1 MSPVH
6 HQPAPLSILV
16 VDDDPDVL
24 DTFATYFTSKP
35 GIAVLTFRS
44 PIAALE
50 KLKTDPVDAIF
61 CDFSMPDM
69 DGVEFLRVIRSRG
82 STAFFII
89 CTGRHLTRVAIDAM
103 NSGGNYYLQK
113 GVLMMDE
120 IPKIIELVR
129 QHQAGPAAAPPAK
142 PVASVT
148 RTAATAA
155 RSATAATRSGTAA
168 SRPAASPSR
177 APSTPPATTADS
189 PFQSLIDNQFVPFCG
204 FDRNGTIRYANRIY
218 AQEISA
224 DAEEGA
230 GFFSAIP
237 EDERAEFATYIKSLT
252 AQNPA
257 IHLLHH
263 VRSNGA
269 LKLVLGNYRIFTDPA
284 GEVTGYTAILT
295 PMSGIISLS
304 SLALHS
310 LEEPR
315 VKPEPL
321 VQKVTMPPTES
332 HVTVRKKRRTKDY
345 FTELSESVEHV
356 QYPVFAIDTAG
367 KVVAWNRAIAE
378 LTGIGAADMVG
389 KGGYA
394 YSDVL
399 VGEKRPMLID
409 YLAKIPHDLKLKKAL
424 GITHDGDVFKS
435 EPDTVRLRGKT
446 VHLWSK
452 GAGIY
457 DADGALIAAVQ
468 SIMVSTEQP
477 ARKGRERYSEETYL
491 GGISSI
497 ILKVTDSGM
506 GGAIAGAIG
515 SAVGGYGVY
524 VTDRRLFVIHNPF
537 LDARRNDSISFGE
550 FILGELFGTNVD
562 TRPRQMEELERHK
575 VFEVWKKD
583 IVRMELKKPKLLAGS
598 LNISTTAGGKFRVY
612 IDHIRAFDHLEQVLR
627 MSYPDLL
634 EVE

>member
-1 MSPVH
+1 MSPAH
-6 HQPAPLSILV
+6 PHPAPLTIFV
-16 VDDDPDVL
+16 VDDDRDVL
-24 DTFATYFTSKP
+24 DTFASYFTSKP
-35 GIAVLTFRS
+35 GIAVSTFRS
-44 PIAALE
+44 PVAALE
-50 KLKTDPVDAIF
+50 KVKTDPVDAIF

-69 DGVEFLRVIRSRG
+69 DGVEFLREIRSRG

-89 CTGRHLTRVAIDAM
+89 CTGRHIARVAIDAM

-120 IPKIIELVR
+120 IPKVIELVR
-129 QHQAGPAAAPPAK
+129 QHQAGLAAASPAKTAAAATRPAATANRPAAA
-142 PVASVT
+142 
-148 RTAATAA
+148 AA
-155 RSATAATRSGTAA
+155 RSGSAAA
-168 SRPAASPSR
+168 RPAASPSR
-177 APSTPPATTADS
+177 TPSSPPATAADS

-204 FDRNGTIRYANRIY
+204 FDRNGKIRYANRIY
-218 AQEISA
+218 SQEISA
-224 DAEEGA
+224 ESEEGA
-230 GFFSAIP
+230 GFFTSIP
-237 EDERAEFATYIKSLT
+237 EDERAEFATYLKSLT

-263 VRSNGA
+263 VRSNGS
-269 LKLVLGNYRIFTDPA
+269 LKLVLGNYRIFTDPS

-315 VKPEPL
+315 VKPEPV
-321 VQKVTMPPTES
+321 VQKVSMPPAET
-332 HVTVRKKRRTKDY
+332 HVTVRKKRRIKDY

-378 LTGIGAADMVG
+378 LTGIGASEMVG
-389 KGGYA
+389 RGGYA

-399 VGEKRPMLID
+399 VGEKRPMLVD
-409 YLAKIPHDLKLKKAL
+409 YLAKIPHDLKLKKSL

-435 EPDTVRLRGKT
+435 EPDTVRLRGKM
-446 VHLWSK
+446 VHLFSK

-457 DADGALIAAVQ
+457 DAEGALIAAVQ
-468 SIMVSTEQP
+468 SIMVSAEQP
-477 ARKGRERYSEETYL
+477 ARKGRERHVEETYL

-575 VFEVWKKD
+575 VFGVWKKD
-583 IVRMELKKPKLLAGS
+583 IVKMELKKPKLLAGS
-598 LNISTTAGGKFRVY
+598 LEITTTAGGKFRVY
-612 IDHIRAFDHLEQVLR
+612 IDHIRAFDHLHQVLK
-627 MSYPDLL
+627 MAYPDIL
-634 EVE
+634 VVD

>member
-1 MSPVH
+1 MA
-6 HQPAPLSILV
+6 PAPQNPEPLSIV
-16 VDDDPDVL
+16 VIDDDADVL

-35 GIAVLTFRS
+35 GIALSTFRS
-44 PIAALE
+44 PIAALDR
-50 KLKTDPVDAIF
+50 LKTAPADGIF

-69 DGVEFLRVIRSRG
+69 DGIEFLKQIRSRG
-82 STAFFII
+82 SNVFFII
-89 CTGRHLTRVAIDAM
+89 CTGRHLARVAIDAL
-103 NSGGNYYLQK
+103 NNGANYYLQK

-120 IPKIIELVR
+120 LPGIVDMVR
-129 QHQAGPAAAPPAK
+129 RHRDSMTPAPAARAGAA
-142 PVASVT
+142 AS
-148 RTAATAA
+148 
-155 RSATAATRSGTAA
+155 RSGSAA
-168 SRPAASPSR
+168 SRPAS
-177 APSTPPATTADS
+177 APARTATPPPATAADN

-204 FDRNGTIRYANRIY
+204 FDRNGRIRYANRIY
-218 AQEISA
+218 EAEISG
-224 DAEEGA
+224 DAAEGT

-237 EDERAEFATYIKSLT
+237 EDEYAEFATYLKSLT
-252 AQNPA
+252 RENPA

-263 VRSNGA
+263 IRSNGV
-269 LKLVLGNYRIFTDPA
+269 LKLVLGNYRVFADA
-284 GEVTGYTAILT
+284 SGEITGYTAILT

-304 SLALHS
+304 SLALYS
-310 LEEPR
+310 LEEPKVR
-315 VKPEPL
+315 PEPR
-321 VQKVTMPPTES
+321 VQKVAMPPAES
-332 HVTVRKKRRTKDY
+332 HVTVKKKRRTKDY
-345 FTELSESVEHV
+345 FAELSESVEHV
-356 QYPVFAIDTAG
+356 KYPVFAIDTGG
-367 KVVAWNRAIAE
+367 KVIAWNRAIGE
-378 LTGIGAADMVG
+378 LTGVGAEDILG
-389 KGGYA
+389 RGGYA

-399 VGEKRPMLID
+399 VGEKRPMLVD
-409 YLAKIPHDLKLKKAL
+409 YLVKTPHDLKLRKSL

-435 EPDTVRLRGKT
+435 DPDTVRLRGRT

-457 DADGALIAAVQ
+457 DAEGALIAAVQ

-477 ARKGRERYSEETYL
+477 ARKGRERHAGETYL

-583 IVRMELKKPKLLAGS
+583 IVKMELKKPKLLAGS
-598 LNISTTAGGKFRVY
+598 LDITTTAGGKFRVY

-627 MSYPDLL
+627 LSYPELL
-634 EVE
+634 SVE

>member
-1 MSPVH
+1 MA
-6 HQPAPLSILV
+6 PAQQHPEPLSV
-16 VDDDPDVL
+16 VVIDDDADVL

-35 GIAVLTFRS
+35 GIALSTFKS
-44 PIAALE
+44 PVVALD
-50 KLKTDPVDAIF
+50 KLKTQPADAIF

-69 DGVEFLRVIRSRG
+69 DGIEFLREIRSRG

-89 CTGRHLTRVAIDAM
+89 CTGRHLTRVAIDAL
-103 NSGGNYYLQK
+103 NGGGNYYLQK

-120 IPKIIELVR
+120 LPAILDMARHHRDSLSPAPASR
-129 QHQAGPAAAPPAK
+129 PAA
-142 PVASVT
+142 
-148 RTAATAA
+148 
-155 RSATAATRSGTAA
+155 AA
-168 SRPAASPSR
+168 SRPAGSPARSP
-177 APSTPPATTADS
+177 APARTTTPPPATVAES

-204 FDRNGTIRYANRIY
+204 FDRNGRIRYANRIY
-218 AQEISA
+218 EKEISA
-224 DAEEGA
+224 ESREGT

-237 EDERAEFATYIKSLT
+237 EDEYAEFATYLKSLT
-252 AQNPA
+252 TQNPA

-263 VRSNGA
+263 IRSNGS
-269 LKLVLGNYRIFTDPA
+269 LKLVLGNYRVFMDA
-284 GEVTGYTAILT
+284 SGEITGYTAILT

-315 VKPEPL
+315 IQPEPR
-321 VQKVTMPPTES
+321 VQKVTMPPPES
-332 HVTVRKKRRTKDY
+332 HVAVKKKRRTKDY
-345 FTELSESVEHV
+345 FTELSDSVEHV
-356 QYPVFAIDTAG
+356 RYPVFAIDTAG
-367 KVVAWNRAIAE
+367 KVIAWNPAIAE
-378 LTGIGAADMVG
+378 LTGIASSDMIG
-389 KGGYA
+389 RGGYA
-394 YSDVL
+394 YADVL
-399 VGEKRPMLID
+399 VGEKRPMLVD
-409 YLAKIPHDLKLKKAL
+409 YLAKTPHDLKLRKSL
-424 GITHDGDVFKS
+424 GITHDGDVYKS
-435 EPDTVRLRGKT
+435 DPDTVRLRGKT

-457 DADGALIAAVQ
+457 DAEGALIAAVQ

-477 ARKGRERYSEETYL
+477 AARKGRERHTEETYL

-537 LDARRNDSISFGE
+537 LDARRSDSISFGE

-583 IVRMELKKPKLLAGS
+583 IVKMELKKPKLLAGS
-598 LNISTTAGGKFRVY
+598 LDITTGAGGKFRVY
-612 IDHIRAFDHLEQVLR
+612 IDHVRAFDHLGEVLNLA
-627 MSYPDLL
+627 YPGLL
-634 EVE
+634 SVE